1 MSKVIV
7 FYVPA
12 IFHKPL
18 RGASHEQ
25 YAKVIEFCSGTKK
38 SA

>member
-1 MSKVIV
+1 MSKVIA

-18 RGASHEQ
+18 RGASHQ
-25 YAKVIEFCSGTKK
+25 HCAKVIKFCTGTKK